1 MTILSVVFVN
11 SGFTAYCIY
20 MHNLDFHK
28 LMDWQGY
35 IVCTTAIKFR
45 QFMHTYQ
52 PAWSKKQDKL
62 PEKKNYL
69 KRNILTNDQ
78 V

>member
-35 IVCTTAIKFR
+35 IVCTTANLCIP
-45 QFMHTYQ
+45 TN
-52 PAWSKKQDKL
+52 L
-62 PEKKNYL
+62 PEAKSRTNFQKK
-69 KRNILTNDQ
+69 IT
-78 V
+78 